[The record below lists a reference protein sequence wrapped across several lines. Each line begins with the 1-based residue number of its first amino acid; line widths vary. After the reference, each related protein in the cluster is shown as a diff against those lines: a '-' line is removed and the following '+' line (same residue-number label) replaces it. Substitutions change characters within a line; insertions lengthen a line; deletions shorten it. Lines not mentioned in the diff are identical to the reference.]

1 MTLVQSKST
10 PRRLARAI
18 MHRTRG
24 RTNGSITRLMS
35 PSDLGEILKPFVFL
49 DLSTMRARPS
59 TLPCI
64 PTPVSPP

>member
-24 RTNGSITRLMS
+24 PTNGPITHLMS

-49 DLSTMRARPS
+49 DLFDHQGDPS
-59 TLPCI
+59 TVPCI